1 MASAFG
7 RKNRIA
13 SPTPPPYSVDM
24 QASSQV
30 VIDEARWQVVLAREV
45 CVNERF
51 VYAVRS
57 TGVYCRPGCPS
68 RRPRRENVVF
78 FQVPDAAERAGFRP
92 CRRCRPENPRSAS
105 PQIDM
110 IGRACRLIEQ
120 HLEDAPVTLALLG
133 QELQSSPFHLERT
146 FKRFLGI
153 TPRQYADALRLERL
167 KTELRSDRDVTSAL
181 YEAGYGSSRGLYER
195 APEQLGMTP
204 ATYRRGGRGMEI
216 AYTTAHSPLGRL
228 LVAGTERGICA
239 VSLGDNEVDLE
250 KSLASE
256 FPEANI
262 RRDNSRLRLWV
273 SALISHLCG
282 SEPHL
287 DLPLDV
293 RATAFQ
299 WRVWQELRNI
309 PYGETRSY
317 SQIAEA
323 LGQPKAARAV
333 ASACAAN
340 PAAIVIPCH
349 RVVQESGEPGGY
361 RWGAERKKVLLSR
374 ES

>member
-1 MASAFG
+1 MM
-7 RKNRIA
+7 
-13 SPTPPPYSVDM
+13 P
-24 QASSQV
+24 SSQV
-30 VIDEARWQVVLAREV
+30 VIDEARWQVVLAREM
-45 CVNERF
+45 CRNERF

-92 CRRCRPENPRSAS
+92 CRRCRPENPHRAS

-120 HLEDAPVTLALLG
+120 CIEDAPLTLDALG
-133 QELQSSPFHLERT
+133 QELQSSPYQLERT

-167 KTELRSDRDVTSAL
+167 KSSLRADSDVTSAL
-181 YEAGYGSSRGLYER
+181 YEAGYGSSRSLYER

-204 ATYRRGGRGMEI
+204 ATYRRGGSGMEI
-216 AYTTAHSPLGRL
+216 AYATVDSPLGRL

-239 VSLGDNEVDLE
+239 VSLGDADEP
-250 KSLASE
+250 LAQGLAAE
-256 FPEANI
+256 YPEAKI
-262 RRDNSRLRLWV
+262 RRDNSGLRTWV
-273 SALISHLCG
+273 SALVSHLRG
-282 SEPHL
+282 TMPHL

-299 WRVWQELRNI
+299 WRVWQELLKI

-323 LGQPKAARAV
+323 LGQPKAVRAV
-333 ASACAAN
+333 ANACAAN
-340 PAAIVIPCH
+340 LAAIVIPCH
-349 RVVQESGEPGGY
+349 RIVRENGDPGGY
-361 RWGAERKKVLLSR
+361 RWGSERKQTLLARESLSR
-374 ES
+374 V

>member
-1 MASAFG
+1 M
-7 RKNRIA
+7 
-13 SPTPPPYSVDM
+13 
-24 QASSQV
+24 ASSQV

-45 CVNERF
+45 CGNERF

-68 RRPRRENVVF
+68 RRPRRDNVLF
-78 FQVPDAAERAGFRP
+78 FPISDAAERAGFRP
-92 CRRCRPENPRSAS
+92 CRRCRPEQARAVS
-105 PQIDM
+105 PQIEM
-110 IGRACRLIEQ
+110 INRACRVIEEG
-120 HLEDAPVTLALLG
+120 LDAPVTLASLG
-133 QELQSSPFHLERT
+133 EQLQSSPYHLERT

-167 KTELRSDRDVTSAL
+167 KTNLRSDNDVTTAL
-181 YEAGYGSSRGLYER
+181 YEAGYGSSRSLYER

-204 ATYRRGGRGMEI
+204 ATYRRGGRGMDI
-216 AYTTAHSPLGRL
+216 GYTTVHSPLGRL

-239 VSLGDNEVDLE
+239 VSLGDDEEALV
-250 KSLASE
+250 KSLAAE
-256 FPEANI
+256 YPEGKI
-262 RRDNSRLRLWV
+262 HRDNSKLRLWV
-273 SALISHLCG
+273 LALISHLCG
-282 SEPHL
+282 KEPHL

-299 WRVWQELRNI
+299 WRVWQELRKI

-317 SQIAEA
+317 SQIAQA
-323 LGQPKAARAV
+323 IGQPKAARAV
-333 ASACAAN
+333 ANACASN

-361 RWGAERKKVLLSR
+361 RWGAERKRTLLAR
-374 ES
+374 ESLSKV